1 MAPEKSAAGIELAW
15 EGDYQLWQIHSMLRS
30 AYGSTF
36 GKGGGNRGERNEIL
50 FLSLVLFLWR
60 LRLLFLGVY
69 RMYYAEF
76 LLLWH
81 DEKKMLEKMA
91 PKDV

>member
-1 MAPEKSAAGIELAW
+1 MADSFHAAISIWLDFWKG
-15 EGDYQLWQIHSMLRS
+15 
-30 AYGSTF
+30 
-36 GKGGGNRGERNEIL
+36 GGGNRGERNEIL